1 MENSYKSLFLGFV
14 SVCSFPHLYFLSVLS
29 SVSFPHFL
37 WRNSCQIHICL
48 CYILYVHSGV
58 EAVEQYQRL
67 WNKIKYQLQL
77 TLDEDVFFEHFNEI
91 TNVFKVVNNYVY
103 LVAPNSFVKSK
114 IESFYL
120 NRLNA
125 MLNEEVSEKH
135 MFKVITKEQAA
146 EELAKTSSYEI
157 NQPELGL
164 ESKYK
169 TGLNNSYTF
178 DNFVVGSSNRLAYTS
193 AMKVADQP
201 GVVANPL
208 YIFGEVGLGKTHLM
222 QCVGNFVLENNV
234 HKKVLYA
241 KTDQF
246 IEDYAKAVQ
255 KKTFDDFSK
264 KYENV
269 DVLLVDDIQFLS
281 GKTQSQ
287 LEFFKIFE
295 KLKENNKQ
303 IVITS
308 DRPASEL
315 YDIMSRLTSRFEWGL
330 SVDINRPNL
339 EHRILILKKKL
350 QAETS
355 DPELIPEEILDYIAS
370 IFDNNVRELE
380 GALKRVLFYCTA
392 FDYKFTIENAEE
404 ALKNLINSKNIS
416 NKSIEKTNYTTVLD
430 IVSSYYGISTS
441 DLLSKKRQKQY
452 VFPRQIAMYIL
463 KDMYDL
469 TYKKIGQ
476 LFNNRDHSTVI
487 YSIEQIANDL
497 QIDKAKKG
505 DVDKLL
511 IKCGK
516 TDK

>member
-1 MENSYKSLFLGFV
+1 MEEYGKI
-14 SVCSFPHLYFLSVLS
+14 
-29 SVSFPHFL
+29 
-37 WRNSCQIHICL
+37 WD
-48 CYILYVHSGV
+48 
-58 EAVEQYQRL
+58 
-67 WNKIKYQLQL
+67 KIKYQLQI
-77 TLDEDVFFEHFNEI
+77 TLDDDVFNEHFANI
-91 TNVFKVVNNYVY
+91 NNVFKVVNNAVY
-103 LVAPNSFVKSK
+103 LISPNQFIKSK

-125 MLNEEVSEKH
+125 MLNEYVTEKH
-135 MFKVITKEQAA
+135 MFKIITKEQAA
-146 EELAKTSSYEI
+146 EELAKAAAYEI
-157 NQPELGL
+157 NTPESGL
-164 ESKYK
+164 ENRYK

-178 DNFVVGSSNRLAYTS
+178 ENFVVGASNRLAYTS

-201 GVVANPL
+201 GVFANPL
-208 YIFGEVGLGKTHLM
+208 YIFGDVGLGKTHLM
-222 QCVGNFVLENNV
+222 QCVGNYVLENDVN
-234 HKKVLYA
+234 KIVLYV

-246 IEDYAKAVQ
+246 IEDFARAAQ
-255 KKTFDDFSK
+255 KKTFEEFSK
-264 KYENV
+264 KYENI

-295 KLKENNKQ
+295 RLKESNKQ

-315 YDIMSRLTSRFEWGL
+315 FDIMSRLTSRFEWGL

-355 DPELIPEEILDYIAS
+355 NPDLIPDAILEYIAS
-370 IFDNNVRELE
+370 VFDNNVRELE

-392 FDYKFTIENAEE
+392 FDYKFTVENAEE
-404 ALKNLINSKNIS
+404 ALKNLVHSKNIS
-416 NKSIEKTNYTTVLD
+416 NTTLEKSNYNNVLD
-430 IVSSYYGISTS
+430 IVSVYYNISTS
-441 DLLSKKRQKQY
+441 DLLSKKRKKQY

-476 LFNNRDHSTVI
+476 IFNNRDHSTVI
-487 YSIEQIANDL
+487 YSIEQISNDL
-497 QIDKAKKG
+497 QTDKVKKN
-505 DVDKLL
+505 DIDKLL

-516 TDK
+516 KA

>member
-1 MENSYKSLFLGFV
+1 MEDFEKI
-14 SVCSFPHLYFLSVLS
+14 
-29 SVSFPHFL
+29 
-37 WRNSCQIHICL
+37 W
-48 CYILYVHSGV
+48 
-58 EAVEQYQRL
+58 E
-67 WNKIKYQLQL
+67 KIKNKLQM
-77 TLDEDVFFEHFNEI
+77 TLEEDVFNETFAPI
-91 TNVFKVVNNYVY
+91 TNVFKVVNHYVF
-103 LVAPNSFVKSK
+103 LIAPNSFVKGK
-114 IESFYL
+114 IDAFYL

-125 MLNEEVSEKH
+125 MLNEYLDVKH
-135 MFKVITKEQAA
+135 MFKIITKEQAA
-146 EELAKTSSYEI
+146 EELSKSSYAI
-157 NQPELGL
+157 NTPEKGL
-164 ESKYK
+164 EDKYK
-169 TGLNNSYTF
+169 TGLNNMYTF

-193 AMKVADQP
+193 AIKVADQP
-201 GVVANPL
+201 GVFANPL

-222 QCVGNFVLENNV
+222 QCVGNYILENDVN
-234 HKKVLYA
+234 KKVLYV

-246 IEDYAKAVQ
+246 IEDYARAAA

-269 DVLLVDDIQFLS
+269 DILLADDIQFLA

-295 KLKENNKQ
+295 RLKDSNKQ

-330 SVDINRPNL
+330 SVDINRPTL
-339 EHRILILKKKL
+339 DHRILILKKKL

-355 DPELIPEEILDYIAS
+355 DPELIPQDVLEFIAS

-392 FDYKFTIENAEE
+392 FDYKFTIANAQE

-416 NKSIEKTNYTTVLD
+416 NKTINDGNFNNVLD
-430 IVSSYYGISTS
+430 VVSSYYHISTS
-441 DLLSKKRQKQY
+441 DLLSNKRTKQFVY
-452 VFPRQIAMYIL
+452 PRQVSMYIL
-463 KDMYDL
+463 KEVFEL

-476 LFNNRDHSTVI
+476 IFNNKDHSTVI
-487 YSIEQIANDL
+487 YSIEQISNDL
-497 QIDKAKKG
+497 QIDAAKKA
-505 DVDKLL
+505 DIDKLM

-516 TDK
+516 KA

>member
-1 MENSYKSLFLGFV
+1 MKMWKQRACGNVENSYKSLFLGFV

-77 TLDEDVFFEHFNEI
+77 TLDGMFFEHFNEI

-234 HKKVLYA
+234 HKKYCMPKRCQIYRRLC
-241 KTDQF
+241 KQF
-246 IEDYAKAVQ
+246 
-255 KKTFDDFSK
+255 KTFDDFSK
-264 KYENV
+264 NMKMWMFC
-269 DVLLVDDIQFLS
+269 LLMTFSFFQEKLS
-281 GKTQSQ
+281 PNSSFQD
-287 LEFFKIFE
+287 FE
-295 KLKENNKQ
+295 KLRKTTNKL
-303 IVITS
+303 S
-308 DRPASEL
+308 LLPDRPA
-315 YDIMSRLTSRFEWGL
+315 TSCMISCPGL
-330 SVDINRPNL
+330 P
-339 EHRILILKKKL
+339 
-350 QAETS
+350 
-355 DPELIPEEILDYIAS
+355 LDLNGVCLS
-370 IFDNNVRELE
+370 
-380 GALKRVLFYCTA
+380 
-392 FDYKFTIENAEE
+392 
-404 ALKNLINSKNIS
+404 
-416 NKSIEKTNYTTVLD
+416 
-430 IVSSYYGISTS
+430 IST
-441 DLLSKKRQKQY
+441 
-452 VFPRQIAMYIL
+452 VQIWNTI
-463 KDMYDL
+463 
-469 TYKKIGQ
+469 
-476 LFNNRDHSTVI
+476 F
-487 YSIEQIANDL
+487 
-497 QIDKAKKG
+497 
-505 DVDKLL
+505 
-511 IKCGK
+511 
-516 TDK
+516 

>member
-1 MENSYKSLFLGFV
+1 ME
-14 SVCSFPHLYFLSVLS
+14 SFENI
-29 SVSFPHFL
+29 
-37 WRNSCQIHICL
+37 W
-48 CYILYVHSGV
+48 
-58 EAVEQYQRL
+58 E
-67 WNKIKYQLQL
+67 KIKLQL
-77 TLDEDVFFEHFNEI
+77 EVSLDEDVYEEHFSDINNI
-91 TNVFKVVNNYVY
+91 FKVHNNFVY
-103 LVAPNSFVKSK
+103 LIAPNSYVKSK

-125 MLNEEVSEKH
+125 LLNEHVDDKH
-135 MFKVITKEQAA
+135 LFKIITKEEAA
-146 EELAKTSSYEI
+146 EELNKS
-157 NQPELGL
+157 
-164 ESKYK
+164 SKYEVNVPEK
-169 TGLNNSYTF
+169 DLENKYKSGLNNAYTF
-178 DNFVVGSSNRLAYTS
+178 NNFVVGASNRLAYTS

-201 GVVANPL
+201 GVFANPL

-222 QCVGNFVLENNV
+222 QCVGNYILENDV
-234 HKKVLYA
+234 HKKILYA

-246 IEDYAKAVQ
+246 IEDYARAARNKS
-255 KKTFDDFSK
+255 FDSFSQ

-269 DVLLVDDIQFLS
+269 DILLVDDIQFLA

-295 KLKENNKQ
+295 KLKDENKQ

-308 DRPASEL
+308 DRSASEL

-355 DPELIPEEILDYIAS
+355 DPDLIPDEILEYIAS

-392 FDYKFTIENAEE
+392 FDYAFTVKNAED
-404 ALKNLINSKNIS
+404 ALQNLIHSKKLSNNNYQKNSFNNI
-416 NKSIEKTNYTTVLD
+416 LD
-430 IVSSYYGISTS
+430 IVSSYYNITTT
-441 DLLSKKRQKQY
+441 DMLSKKRKKKY
-452 VFPRQIAMYIL
+452 TFPRQMAMYIL

-476 LFNNRDHSTVI
+476 IFNGRDHSTVI
-487 YSIEQIANDL
+487 YSIEQISNDL
-497 QIDKAKKG
+497 QTDRDKKT
-505 DVDKLL
+505 DMETLL
-511 IKCGK
+511 MKCGK
-516 TDK
+516 KS

>member
-1 MENSYKSLFLGFV
+1 MPTE
-14 SVCSFPHLYFLSVLS
+14 
-29 SVSFPHFL
+29 
-37 WRNSCQIHICL
+37 
-48 CYILYVHSGV
+48 
-58 EAVEQYQRL
+58 EYQKI
-67 WNKIKYQLQL
+67 WEKIKYQLQL
-77 TLDEDVFFEHFNEI
+77 TMDEDVYNEHFLGI
-91 TNVFKVVNNYVY
+91 STVFKVINNSIY
-103 LVAPNSFVKSK
+103 LISPNSFVKSK

-125 MLNEEVSEKH
+125 MLNEYVGEKH
-135 MFKVITKEQAA
+135 LFKIITKEQAA
-146 EELAKTSSYEI
+146 EELTKLSNYEI
-157 NQPELGL
+157 NTPEQGL
-164 ESKYK
+164 DNKYK

-208 YIFGEVGLGKTHLM
+208 YIFGDVGLGKTHLM
-222 QCVGNFVLENNV
+222 QCVGNYILENDVN
-234 HKKVLYA
+234 KKVLYV

-246 IEDYAKAVQ
+246 IEDYARAAQ
-255 KKTFDDFSK
+255 KKTFDEFSK

-269 DVLLVDDIQFLS
+269 DILLVDDIQFLS

-315 YDIMSRLTSRFEWGL
+315 YEIMSRLTSRFEWGL

-350 QAETS
+350 QAETA
-355 DPELIPEEILDYIAS
+355 DPDLIPEDILDYIAS

-392 FDYKFTIENAEE
+392 FDYKFTIANAEE
-404 ALKNLINSKNIS
+404 ALKNLVNSKNIS
-416 NKSIEKTNYTTVLD
+416 NKTIEKSNFNNVLD
-430 IVSSYYGISTS
+430 IVSSYYNISTT
-441 DLLSKKRQKQY
+441 DLLSKKRKRQY
-452 VFPRQIAMYIL
+452 VYPRQVSMYIL
-463 KDMYDL
+463 KDLFDL

-476 LFNNRDHSTVI
+476 IFNNRDHSTVI
-487 YSIEQIANDL
+487 YSIEQISNDM
-497 QIDKAKKG
+497 QTDKAKKG
-505 DVDKLL
+505 DIDKLL

-516 TDK
+516 KA

>member
-1 MENSYKSLFLGFV
+1 MEDFEK
-14 SVCSFPHLYFLSVLS
+14 
-29 SVSFPHFL
+29 L
-37 WRNSCQIHICL
+37 W
-48 CYILYVHSGV
+48 
-58 EAVEQYQRL
+58 E
-67 WNKIKYQLQL
+67 KIKSKLQV
-77 TLDEDVFFEHFNEI
+77 TLEEDVFTETFLGI

-103 LVAPNSFVKSK
+103 LIAPNSFVKGK
-114 IESFYL
+114 IDAFYL

-125 MLNEEVSEKH
+125 MLNEYLDTKH
-135 MFKVITKEQAA
+135 LFKIITKEQAA
-146 EELAKTSSYEI
+146 EELAKSAYAI
-157 NQPELGL
+157 NTPEKGL
-164 ESKYK
+164 EDRYK
-169 TGLNNSYTF
+169 TGLNNLYTF

-193 AMKVADQP
+193 ATKVADQP
-201 GVVANPL
+201 GVFANPL

-222 QCVGNFVLENNV
+222 QCVGNYVLENDVN
-234 HKKVLYA
+234 KKVLYV

-246 IEDYAKAVQ
+246 IEDYGRAAA

-264 KYENV
+264 KYEDV
-269 DVLLVDDIQFLS
+269 DVLLVDDIQFLA

-295 KLKENNKQ
+295 RHKENNKQ

-339 EHRILILKKKL
+339 DHRILILKKKL

-355 DPELIPEEILDYIAS
+355 DPDLIPESVLEFIAS
-370 IFDNNVRELE
+370 VFDNNVRELE

-392 FDYKFTIENAEE
+392 FDYKFTIANAEE

-416 NKSIEKTNYTTVLD
+416 NKTLSEGNFNNVLD
-430 IVSSYYGISTS
+430 IVSAYYHITTT
-441 DLLSKKRQKQY
+441 DLLSNKRTKQFVY
-452 VFPRQIAMYIL
+452 PRQVSMYIL
-463 KDMYDL
+463 KEVYDL

-476 LFNNRDHSTVI
+476 IFNNKDHSTVI
-487 YSIEQIANDL
+487 YSIEQISNDL
-497 QIDKAKKG
+497 QTDKDKK
-505 DVDKLL
+505 DDIEKLL

-516 TDK
+516 KA